1 MGKRKYPPLKH
12 REVVDIV
19 LSLGFVLDRQESSH
33 AQYELAATAT
43 RNRAVVTVDNYDDFE
58 EKTIKRII
66 AQSGFT
72 RQQFYGATPKT
83 AKKIR

>member
-12 REVVDIV
+12 REVVEIV
-19 LSLGFVLDRQESSH
+19 LALGFVLDRQEASH
-33 AQYELAATAT
+33 AQYERAATPG
-43 RNRAVVTVDNYDDFE
+43 RLRAVVTVDGYEDFE
-58 EKTIKRII
+58 EKIIKRMI

-72 RQQFYGATPKT
+72 RDQFYGATPKT

>member
-12 REVVDIV
+12 REVVEIV
-19 LSLGFVLDRQESSH
+19 LALGFVLDRQESSH
-33 AQYELAATAT
+33 AQYERAATPG
-43 RNRAVVTVDNYDDFE
+43 RPRAVVTVDGYEDFE
-58 EKTIKRII
+58 EKIIKRMI

-72 RQQFYGATPKT
+72 PQQFYGATPKT